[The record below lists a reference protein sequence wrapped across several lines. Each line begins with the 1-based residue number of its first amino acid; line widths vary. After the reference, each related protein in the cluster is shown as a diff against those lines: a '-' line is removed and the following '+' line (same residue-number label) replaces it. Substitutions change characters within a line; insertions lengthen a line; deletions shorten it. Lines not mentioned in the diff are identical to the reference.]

1 VIHVRA
7 VSPTDVTEGL
17 VESLSTRPGVLNLI
31 VLVGVAHNP
40 DGDAVEFD
48 VISAEANE
56 VLHHMRMLGVA
67 RRGSIMIEDVGTE
80 LSDRAT
86 EAEARAPRVL
96 RYSPVWEEAES
107 RIRAGGRYP
116 PSWFILLTIAGL
128 IAAVGIFTNS
138 QILIV
143 GAMVVGPEYSAI
155 ISVGLGITTK
165 DRMRIRT
172 GAAALFFGFLIA
184 IVVTL
189 AFSVVVRALGLEPNA
204 YRLGVRPVSNLIN
217 TPDAFSVV
225 VATLAG
231 IVGVVSLVE
240 ARTGA
245 LIGVF
250 ISVTTI
256 PAAADIGVSTAF
268 GNWVEAAGSLVQL
281 LLNVTI
287 LMAVGAAGLV
297 IQQRVWQRVRRRA
310 ERAERGAER
319 S

>member
-189 AFSVVVRALGLEPNA
+189 AFSVVVRALGHASFRSSQLDGGP
-204 YRLGVRPVSNLIN
+204 RPMSPDCPTS
-217 TPDAFSVV
+217 TPSRPAPHDRCARGHGPVV
-225 VATLAG
+225 QAHGRPSGLR
-231 IVGVVSLVE
+231 SL
-240 ARTGA
+240 
-245 LIGVF
+245 
-250 ISVTTI
+250 
-256 PAAADIGVSTAF
+256 
-268 GNWVEAAGSLVQL
+268 
-281 LLNVTI
+281 
-287 LMAVGAAGLV
+287 
-297 IQQRVWQRVRRRA
+297 VRRRHA
-310 ERAERGAER
+310 SYHGSRADAPGVWPRWGGTLCPGP
-319 S
+319 ST